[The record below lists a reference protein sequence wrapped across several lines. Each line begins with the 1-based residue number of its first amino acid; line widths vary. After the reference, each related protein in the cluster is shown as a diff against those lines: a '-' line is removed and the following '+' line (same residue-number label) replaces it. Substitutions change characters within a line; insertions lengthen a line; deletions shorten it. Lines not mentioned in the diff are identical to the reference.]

1 MVRYSIF
8 QENSVGGNPNIHIC
22 VAEVHLKLDAGQKR
36 CQLLEKQLDDM
47 RNMLQQA
54 EVDRSEALRKST
66 LLRDSQ
72 TSSKHGGR
80 SQADKLLEL
89 EREQLRLMA
98 MQTLAAV
105 SRQTSNSCCMFI
117 HICFK
122 CFQFFT

>member
-1 MVRYSIF
+1 MVRLGIF
-8 QENSVGGNPNIHIC
+8 KENSAGGHLNIHIC

-54 EVDRSEALRKST
+54 EVDRSEALRKSA

-72 TSSKHGGR
+72 SGSKHSGR

-105 SRQTSNSCCMFI
+105 SRQTSN
-117 HICFK
+117 
-122 CFQFFT
+122 